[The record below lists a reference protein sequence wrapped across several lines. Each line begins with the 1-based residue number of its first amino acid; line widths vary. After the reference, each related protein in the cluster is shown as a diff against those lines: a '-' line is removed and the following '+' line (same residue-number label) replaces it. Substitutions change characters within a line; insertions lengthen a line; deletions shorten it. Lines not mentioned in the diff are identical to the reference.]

1 MTEPTTPTERAVDGL
16 IDACF
21 RLGLPV
27 DAAATSMAYERGKEV
42 GARQERERLRAE
54 WQDTIGVASS
64 VGVGFVNA
72 LLAEPQE
79 RDR

>member
-1 MTEPTTPTERAVDGL
+1 MAEPTTPTERAVDEL

-27 DAAATSMAYERGKEV
+27 DAAATSMAYGRGRAD
-42 GARQERERLRAE
+42 GAQQERDMLRAK
-54 WQDTIGVASS
+54 WRDTIGVATSS
-64 VGVGFVNA
+64 VGGEFVDA

-79 RDR
+79 QD